1 MTDPLADLSA
11 HGVSVWLNDPSREL
25 LASGQMRHHIR
36 ARSVAGDHQREHQTP
51 RLCKKGR

>member
-36 ARSVAGDHQREHQTP
+36 ARSVAGDHQRERQTP